1 MVGGKLILLSLF
13 CLARGH
19 EEQMQR
25 TSLTLPL
32 GQKKNTKTKH
42 QRLGK
47 YGLVAFNYTKSL
59 KDLVHKL
66 CILCYKG
73 VQYLL

>member
-19 EEQMQR
+19 EEQTQR

-32 GQKKNTKTKH
+32 GQKKKH
-42 QRLGK
+42 
-47 YGLVAFNYTKSL
+47 
-59 KDLVHKL
+59 
-66 CILCYKG
+66 
-73 VQYLL
+73 